1 MLAYLDS
8 RRLRSF
14 IPEWAWTVLVLAW
27 LVAPPLAGA
36 GPAVPT
42 ALGVGLPSLIAG
54 ALIVLLGLW
63 KLASWFLV
71 DKVGIIAD
79 PQRPLSIAMHVV
91 SSGSALLIIAAHA
104 MTHATRPGYFIAV
117 PWWVWLMGLVSLL
130 WNAYSLIRLI
140 KVLSERDAGFREYA
154 EYRRATDEGQA
165 KGLRRARGIQ
175 GRMTMAFTGLI
186 FLVVVVLATSLLQD
200 FGSTLLHA
208 IMDNGRALASR
219 TASMVKTS
227 IGDRIALDEYMAIE
241 SKKNKTASFPFS
253 SISSY
258 QRNPKTGAYVI
269 RSSTE
274 PARIG
279 ETLDPVQAA
288 AVKPGE
294 SMIIGD
300 KTIEFRASV
309 LLSGVNLGFT
319 SVVYDRQTIYGPYYL
334 TKVKAVII
342 ALLFIYAS
350 VFATFLF
357 GRGIVFPILFLS
369 MSVNSLAERL
379 ASMVKGNE
387 RITSD
392 NLHYTDRVTTK
403 DEIKRLSIEIGNMA
417 TVIRGVV
424 PYISASTL
432 KHSARNA
439 PMTELRELAF
449 LFTDIRGFTSICE
462 GLSPEAV
469 VTMLNRYLDL
479 QTAAIIA
486 NGGDVDKFVGDEIMA
501 SFDGSDKEIRACQ
514 AGMDICKAMAQA
526 QEKAR
531 SESGAIISI
540 GIGINTG
547 PVVFGSVG
555 ARDRMDF
562 TSIGDTVN
570 LAARLEGANKTYGT
584 KSLITEAVYE
594 QVKDVFLC
602 REIDLMTVK
611 GKRVPVRIYE
621 LLQQK
626 ADAPVRVRHVKEGFE
641 AGLKAYRARQWDA
654 ARKLFAGVRDTYQD
668 DASAVYLRRVE
679 LFERDPPPDD
689 WDGVFN
695 MTVK

>member
-1 MLAYLDS
+1 MLANPDS
-8 RRLRSF
+8 RRLRAF
-14 IPEWAWTVLVLAW
+14 APEWVWTVIVLAW
-27 LVAPPLAGA
+27 LVVPPLAGV
-36 GPAVPT
+36 GPGVPT
-42 ALGVGLPSLIAG
+42 ALGVGLPSMFAG
-54 ALIVLLGLW
+54 AVLVLLGLW
-63 KLASWFLV
+63 KLAAWFFV
-71 DKVGIIAD
+71 DTAGIVAD
-79 PQRPLSIAMHVV
+79 PQRPLPIAMHAV
-91 SSGSALLIIAAHA
+91 SSGGVLLIIAAHA
-104 MTHATRPGYFIAV
+104 MTFATRPGYFLAV
-117 PWWVWLMGLVSLL
+117 PWWVWLMGLVSLV
-130 WNAYSLIRLI
+130 WNAYNVMRLI
-140 KVLSERDAGFREYA
+140 KVLSERDAGFREYND
-154 EYRRATDEGQA
+154 YRRSTKEGQA

-175 GRMTMAFTGLI
+175 GRMTIAFTGLI

-200 FGSTLLHA
+200 FGSTLLRA
-208 IMDNGRALASR
+208 IMDNGRALADR
-219 TASMVKTS
+219 TASVVKTS
-227 IGDRIALDEYMAIE
+227 IGDKIALDEYMAIE
-241 SKKNKTASFPFS
+241 SKKNRTASFPFS
-253 SISSY
+253 SVSSY
-258 QRNPKTGAYVI
+258 QRNPKTGAYII
-269 RSSTE
+269 RSSTD
-274 PARIG
+274 PGRIG
-279 ETLDPVQAA
+279 ETLDAAQAA
-288 AVKPGE
+288 AVKPDE
-294 SMIIGD
+294 SVIVGD
-300 KTIEFRASV
+300 KTIEFRAPV
-309 LLSGVNLGFT
+309 ILSGVNLGFT

-334 TKVKAVII
+334 TKVKAIII
-342 ALLFIYAS
+342 ALMFIYAS

-369 MSVNSLAERL
+369 MSVNSLAARL
-379 ASMVKGNE
+379 ASMVKGSE

-432 KHSARNA
+432 KHSARA
-439 PMTELRELAF
+439 VPTTELRELAF

-469 VTMLNRYLDL
+469 VTMLNHYLDL
-479 QTAAIIA
+479 QTSAIIA

-501 SFDGSDKEIRACQ
+501 SFDGPDKEIRACR
-514 AGMDICKAMAQA
+514 AGMDIRKAMAAA

-584 KSLITEAVYE
+584 KSLITETVYE

-626 ADAPVRVRHVKEGFE
+626 SDAPERVRHVKEGFE
-641 AGLKAYRARQWDA
+641 AGLKAYRARRWA
-654 ARKLFAGVRDTYQD
+654 AAKKLFAGVHEAYQD
-668 DASAVYLRRVE
+668 EASAVYLRRVE
-679 LFERDPPPDD
+679 VFERDPPPED